1 MLRRCRRDVVNNDD
15 DVTERPGRAFCQGLA
30 HFGLKLRQFLRRE
43 SGFQRR
49 FADGLPA
56 SGIQWNALRQARL
69 TIGFFPFARHQ
80 NRRLR
85 IVRRLFTL
93 VDEGFRLA
101 LHIRCVEGFRVEN
114 NGGHA
119 VEDGINAGL

>member
-1 MLRRCRRDVVNNDD
+1 MLRRYRRDVVTNDD
-15 DVTERPGRAFCQGLA
+15 DVTERPGRAFCQRLA

-85 IVRRLFTL
+85 IVRRLFTS
-93 VDEGFRLA
+93 R
-101 LHIRCVEGFRVEN
+101 
-114 NGGHA
+114 
-119 VEDGINAGL
+119 